1 MIIVTGASKG
11 LGNHICKRL
20 LAQGEEVI
28 GLSRDVNGLDFESY
42 QCDITSYE
50 EIKSVTKNQSKHHVS

>member
-1 MIIVTGASKG
+1 MIIVSASKG

-20 LAQGEEVI
+20 LARGEEVI
-28 GLSRDVNGLDFESY
+28 GLSRDVKGLDFESY

-50 EIKSVTKNQSKHHVS
+50 EIKSVTKNQK